1 MKKYYDNARD
11 NAAFE
16 RCVDVMAGLMLK
28 YGCQVL
34 ERHKDAA
41 KAQDAAHNNEPQ
53 EEILQKAA

>member
-11 NAAFE
+11 NVAFE

-34 ERHKDAA
+34 ERHKNAA
-41 KAQDAAHNNEPQ
+41 YDNEPQ